1 MLTDKTASADL
12 SSASYRTNLL
22 SCVEI
27 GDMTSMTIDSLE
39 SDSKLLLDHYCQA
52 TAEKNE
58 CRTVVVT

>member
-27 GDMTSMTIDSLE
+27 GDKVYWADDKQSKAQNW
-39 SDSKLLLDHYCQA
+39 DSKYRQMALVGFD
-52 TAEKNE
+52 T
-58 CRTVVVT
+58 